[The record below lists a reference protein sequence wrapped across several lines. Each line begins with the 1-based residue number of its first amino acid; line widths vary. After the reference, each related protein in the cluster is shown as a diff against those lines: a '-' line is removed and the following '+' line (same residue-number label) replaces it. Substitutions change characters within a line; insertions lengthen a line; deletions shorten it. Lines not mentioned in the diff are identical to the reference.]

1 MVKVVPML
9 SRTLLLGTFLV
20 APLVAP
26 VAAAQTPSTTPAAT
40 AEDTRAREL
49 YENGADLYKEGRYAE
64 AILAWQES
72 YKLSARHPLLL
83 NIAGAQERL
92 GLLSDA
98 VDSIQRYRAFASS
111 EERDEL
117 EQRVLALQQR
127 IAAQPAPQPVVVQPV
142 VVQPTPTPTPTPVPV
157 PSKTPSLQRTVG
169 WAVFGTGAALGVG
182 FGAVAGV
189 TFGQAK
195 DYKDAGDQA
204 GWEKIRPLNNASIG
218 LAATGGALAVA
229 GIVVALTAPK
239 DHGVAVLPTTDGFV
253 VAGSF

>member
-26 VAAAQTPSTTPAAT
+26 VATAQTPSTTPT

-127 IAAQPAPQPVVVQPV
+127 IAAQPAPQPVVTAPA
-142 VVQPTPTPTPTPVPV
+142 VVQPPPPEPTPVPV
-157 PSKTPSLQRTVG
+157 PKQTPSLQRTVG
-169 WAVFGTGAALGVG
+169 WAVFGTGAALGVA

-189 TFGQAK
+189 SFGQAK
-195 DYKDAGDQA
+195 EFKDAGDQA

-229 GIVVALTAPK
+229 GVVVALTAPK
-239 DHGVAVLPTTDGFV
+239 DRGVAVLPTTDGFV